1 MHAEKLMNIHEALE
15 CLDNLDVSS
24 EDNLSE
30 DFISRGRLVVLPP
43 NDYGDRDTDEN
54 SGDGN
59 ELPQAI

>member
-1 MHAEKLMNIHEALE
+1 MPAEKLMNIHDALE
-15 CLDNLDVSS
+15 YLDNLDVSS

-43 NDYGDRDTDEN
+43 NDYSDRDTDEN

-59 ELPQAI
+59 ELLQAI

>member
-1 MHAEKLMNIHEALE
+1 MPAEKLMNIHEALE
-15 CLDNLDVSS
+15 YLDNLDVSS

-30 DFISRGRLVVLPP
+30 DFISRRRLVVLPP

-59 ELPQAI
+59 ELLQAI